1 MTMFGDQVY
10 QYGGMPVNGFMTT
23 GKVWFV
29 KPSTGSDGNT
39 GKTPAKAL
47 KTLAKAQSLATADK
61 GDVVYMVAESNTA
74 ASTTDYQSS
83 VLAWAKDG
91 VHLIG
96 LDSNPFLGQR
106 ARISNLSTAATFT
119 NLFTLSGDNC
129 FIRNIGMFQGAM
141 ATNAAASHYCM
152 QVSGQHNRV
161 ESCQISGIGHAD
173 LDDAGSRSLYVTGAE
188 NYFYS
193 NYIGLDTIL
202 RATATSEIEV
212 TNIPR
217 TVFDKCI
224 VESWT
229 SLSTFKAMETT
240 SFDRFIIFRDSV
252 LSAVQGI
259 TSSVAPTGAIG
270 TTTPNGI
277 VILHN
282 TFVYG
287 YADVAS
293 ADNTSVY
300 VSPSG
305 GGVAGSVDFGV
316 AKSVDIA

>member
-106 ARISNLSTAATFT
+106 ARISNLST
-119 NLFTLSGDNC
+119 
-129 FIRNIGMFQGAM
+129 
-141 ATNAAASHYCM
+141 
-152 QVSGQHNRV
+152 
-161 ESCQISGIGHAD
+161 
-173 LDDAGSRSLYVTGAE
+173 
-188 NYFYS
+188 
-193 NYIGLDTIL
+193 
-202 RATATSEIEV
+202 
-212 TNIPR
+212 
-217 TVFDKCI
+217 
-224 VESWT
+224 
-229 SLSTFKAMETT
+229 
-240 SFDRFIIFRDSV
+240 
-252 LSAVQGI
+252 
-259 TSSVAPTGAIG
+259 
-270 TTTPNGI
+270 
-277 VILHN
+277 
-282 TFVYG
+282 
-287 YADVAS
+287 
-293 ADNTSVY
+293 
-300 VSPSG
+300 
-305 GGVAGSVDFGV
+305 
-316 AKSVDIA
+316 